1 MIESDKIEQVAEDF
15 GHFSD
20 FEWCHSWYP
29 ETSITYIQ
37 LQGSQFDIIYIEL
50 SLLTSD
56 LT

>member
-15 GHFSD
+15 AHFSD

-37 LQGSQFDIIYIEL
+37 LQGSRFDIIYNEL
-50 SLLTSD
+50 SLLSSD